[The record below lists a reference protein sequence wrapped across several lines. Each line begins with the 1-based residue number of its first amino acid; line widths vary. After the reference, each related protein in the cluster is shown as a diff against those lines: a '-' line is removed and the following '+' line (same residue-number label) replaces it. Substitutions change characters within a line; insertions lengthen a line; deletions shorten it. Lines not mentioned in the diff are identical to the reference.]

1 LEINYKG
8 EGNAKFGFDTQNSL
22 LLAGFCTSHGFQAC
36 KVKTPSLSDSTLEH
50 DRKFC
55 FLSFRISR
63 RNKITKYE
71 KRNLEKASTCFG

>member
-1 LEINYKG
+1 MQSSALILKT
-8 EGNAKFGFDTQNSL
+8 ASFLPVFVLLMAFRHVRLRL
-22 LLAGFCTSHGFQAC
+22 LLF
-36 KVKTPSLSDSTLEH
+36 PILLLEH